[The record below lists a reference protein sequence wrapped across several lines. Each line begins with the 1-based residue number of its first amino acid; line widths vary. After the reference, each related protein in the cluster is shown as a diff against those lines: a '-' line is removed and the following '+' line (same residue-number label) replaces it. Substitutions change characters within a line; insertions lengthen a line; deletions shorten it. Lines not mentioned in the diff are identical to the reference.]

1 MALSLPVLS
10 TKCRGI
16 NMKKIGLAC
25 TISRFTRIIV
35 FWEQDYKSASNTHD
49 FITSLKAFGAF
60 P

>member
-1 MALSLPVLS
+1 
-10 TKCRGI
+10 
-16 NMKKIGLAC
+16 MKKIGLAY